1 MTIASEITRL
11 QWAKADIKSSI
22 EWKWVSV
29 PSNAKLDTYDT
40 YIDQIQQWD
49 GWVLAWWLK
58 LYDVNV
64 SGYDWTPSIRG
75 SVSWIEDWKYYGC
88 CVTSFEWSQA
98 SSLASYAYTYRKVD
112 TVNDME
118 YTLNN
123 VTWTQSSGIFSY
135 ASSPS
140 FWKNWTDMKIIFFVD
155 STYSSNRYFW
165 YQAIWDYKN
174 TGTTTNSSIGRWT
187 TTNISDYSVDLTGY
201 TQVTWEERVKS
212 VTWHNMND
220 DAYIYLTLK

>member
-29 PSNAKLDTYDT
+29 PSDAKLDTYDT

-49 GWVLAWWLK
+49 GWVLAWWLR
-58 LYDVNV
+58 LYDVNI
-64 SGYDWTPSIRG
+64 SGNDWTPSIRG

-88 CVTSFEWSQA
+88 CVNSFEWSQA
-98 SSLASYAYTYRKVD
+98 SSLASYVYTYRKVD
-112 TVNDME
+112 TINDMS

-123 VTWTQSSGIFSY
+123 VTWYQSSWIYSY

-140 FWKNWTDMKIIFFVD
+140 FWVNWTDMKIIFFVW
-155 STYSSNRYFW
+155 STYSSNPIFCYK
-165 YQAIWDYKN
+165 AIWDYKN
-174 TGTTTNSSIGRWT
+174 WWT
-187 TTNISDYSVDLTGY
+187 TVNSLAWRWETVNIADYPIDLTWY
-201 TQVTWEERVKS
+201 TQKSWEEWVKS